1 MVQWFLWFELSGIKL
16 DQRIKIQDSSTIT
29 GSNPPTKAWN
39 STFFVP
45 NQGEKEGILGYAGK
59 WLSQK
64 ILIKMNYMDCSPV
77 WKYLEIDWLVEK
89 LLLVF
94 VF

>member
-16 DQRIKIQDSSTIT
+16 DQRIKSKIVQLQDLILQQKHET
-29 GSNPPTKAWN
+29 PH
-39 STFFVP
+39 
-45 NQGEKEGILGYAGK
+45 EKEGILGYAGK